1 MSPIVKFFLPSLR
14 DNVATKMKVL
24 VEGFEAFF
32 IKVENVS
39 NKNVL
44 KALVWLVAENN
55 IYLFK
60 TLIIVRCPPQ
70 REKKNRKDK

>member
-1 MSPIVKFFLPSLR
+1 
-14 DNVATKMKVL
+14 MKVL

-60 TLIIVRCPPQ
+60 T
-70 REKKNRKDK
+70 